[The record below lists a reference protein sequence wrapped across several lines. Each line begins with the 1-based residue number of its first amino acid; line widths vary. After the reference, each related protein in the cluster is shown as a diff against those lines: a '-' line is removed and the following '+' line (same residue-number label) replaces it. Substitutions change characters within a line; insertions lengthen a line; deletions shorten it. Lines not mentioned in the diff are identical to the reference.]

1 MVLYLHCKLDI
12 SIIYVYLVKNY
23 DGYDTESVSEIA
35 TTVMQGTELEFCKLL
50 FCRQYKHRDYW
61 NRTHIQFKLLQ
72 DSWQWHSSNDCL
84 IHHKNWHFPR
94 DLGDAWFDR

>member
-35 TTVMQGTELEFCKLL
+35 TTVMQGTELEL
-50 FCRQYKHRDYW
+50 
-61 NRTHIQFKLLQ
+61 
-72 DSWQWHSSNDCL
+72 
-84 IHHKNWHFPR
+84 
-94 DLGDAWFDR
+94 